1 MAKAKGGHRFS
12 LVVYTR
18 MLNRWYPA
26 LLLLGVGLL
35 ALSLAVYLQQVEQ
48 WRWIA
53 FASIG
58 GLNIFAGILL
68 FLLRKGAY
76 VQPFRDH
83 LKLATPFLRLNIS
96 YRRIL
101 RASPVTM
108 NAVFPPKSV
117 SDWQAEIIR
126 PLARMTAIVIEL
138 NALPMSQSALR
149 LFLSPLFFKDKSPH
163 FVLLVDDWMRFSA
176 ELESMR
182 AGTDSAPQ
190 SRQPKSSILNRLPR
204 K

>member
-1 MAKAKGGHRFS
+1 MAKAKGGRRYS

-18 MLNRWYPA
+18 MMNRWYPA
-26 LLLLGVGLL
+26 MLLLGFSLLGL
-35 ALSLAVYLQQVEQ
+35 AWGIYAQGAEQ
-48 WRWIA
+48 WRWLV

-58 GLNIFAGILL
+58 GLVLFSGLL
-68 FLLRKGAY
+68 TFLFRKSAY

-83 LKLATPFLRLNIS
+83 LKLATPLLRLNIS
-96 YRRIL
+96 YRRVL

-117 SDWQAEIIR
+117 SDWQSEIIR
-126 PLARMTAIVIEL
+126 PLARMTAIVLEL
-138 NALPMSQSALR
+138 SALPMSQTMLK

-163 FVLLVDDWMRFSA
+163 IILLVDDWMRFSA

-182 AGTDSAPQ
+182 AGTDPVPQ
-190 SRQPKSSILNRLPR
+190 QRQQQSSILNRLPR